1 MNKKTLL
8 TVIVLGAVFIIMAV
22 SGITTFGSSIRLGF
36 IERSHADLWSAKYY
50 LFTGF
55 RERKINP
62 GDTPHDLNIEIE
74 TSSGNIDLE
83 IKGEDGTVFYSE
95 QDIPSSSFVVTI
107 TGKVS
112 ARVTARRHRGGF
124 SVKW

>member
-1 MNKKTLL
+1 MKKKTLL
-8 TVIVLGAVFIIMAV
+8 TVIVGRCFYNY
-22 SGITTFGSSIRLGF
+22 GRLWNHNVRLQYKTWL

-55 RERKINP
+55 RQRNINP
-62 GDTPHDLNIEIE
+62 GSTPHDLNIEIE

-95 QDIPSSSFVVTI
+95 QDIPPSSSFVVTI
-107 TGKVS
+107 TGKVL
-112 ARVTARRHRGGF
+112 ARVTARRHRVDF
-124 SVKW
+124 R